1 MIREVD
7 WLAGDRRFPGELR
20 LPDVACIIHVET
32 SARLAD
38 KDRSD
43 TRYFISSAN
52 LTARQAAEAVRGHW
66 AIENRLHW
74 VLDVVFGED
83 QSRLRKGHGAKN
95 MAVVRHCAHNLIRAA
110 EGKKSLKTRRK
121 LAALSRSTPPYR
133 TNLIGF
139 GALRLLVLECDE
151 WDADKRPRR
160 GGVSH
165 RGSWPPR
172 SGRRSQLARGD
183 GLKQAKFLAF

>member
-1 MIREVD
+1 MVALVAMASIEMSAPFSPSSAPSRSRRRADDLLAGGLGAALLRPTLRTEVEASFTEAPAATLDIDVEHDKGHGRIEERRVSVIRQVD

-20 LPDVACIIHVET
+20 LPDVACIICVET

-74 VLDVVFGED
+74 CSTSSSAKTNPASEKATAPNSRHDLCAGD
-83 QSRLRKGHGAKN
+83 QASPG
-95 MAVVRHCAHNLIRAA
+95 
-110 EGKKSLKTRRK
+110 
-121 LAALSRSTPPYR
+121 
-133 TNLIGF
+133 
-139 GALRLLVLECDE
+139 
-151 WDADKRPRR
+151 
-160 GGVSH
+160 
-165 RGSWPPR
+165 
-172 SGRRSQLARGD
+172 
-183 GLKQAKFLAF
+183 